1 MARGACPEQ
10 KPCPEQRRCPPAQ
23 PCSGGGA
30 GASAQ
35 IADLMAQL
43 DSAKEGRSAFGVLAA
58 AACSF
63 GLVALVA
70 AANAHGEKLA
80 AEARAKRDVRQTR
93 AESKPVG
100 PGLRRPSRRRSPACE
115 CCKLIEDGRRLADAG
130 RARQGR
136 RKETARRARAA
147 PGPVAHGHGV
157 PVAAPLGRPRLPVAV
172 RLAEHRPGAAAVALV
187 LTCISPPPRFK
198 KVREVSEAFSFTS
211 QRRLRRLPTSRPRQR
226 GQQCC
231 DPSLNPR
238 GFPRA
243 VRGIT
248 EQPQVSA
255 QGVVSRDAMLTRAL
269 RPRLDGLLLLLD
281 ERLGL
286 GARLPAEAVV

>member
-1 MARGACPEQ
+1 
-10 KPCPEQRRCPPAQ
+10 
-23 PCSGGGA
+23 
-30 GASAQ
+30 
-35 IADLMAQL
+35 MAQL

-187 LTCISPPPRFK
+187 LTCISRLLALRKFVKYPRRFLSRRNAVCGDYPRRGRGNVANSAATRLSTPGDFLELYVVSPNSPRFLP
-198 KVREVSEAFSFTS
+198 RELF
-211 QRRLRRLPTSRPRQR
+211 
-226 GQQCC
+226 
-231 DPSLNPR
+231 
-238 GFPRA
+238 RA
-243 VRGIT
+243 
-248 EQPQVSA
+248 
-255 QGVVSRDAMLTRAL
+255 TRC
-269 RPRLDGLLLLLD
+269 LL
-281 ERLGL
+281 EPY
-286 GARLPAEAVV
+286 ARV